1 MFRDQVNAI
10 SNWFDQWNECEQT
23 VAIYSLLKKL
33 NSIQTCFIAHV
44 LEQSL
49 TEYAELHA
57 LEQEANN
64 PVYVNGLAAETKEH
78 VVSQL
83 LTHLPLLRPGNVDAK
98 SQYLSLLPRVL
109 GHSLEHNVHM
119 EESRQLLSYSLIH
132 PALSHEDRRSLTL
145 WLRHLEERLS
155 GYVLTPPPGAEINLN
170 NYSDNFNNQHLDAWH
185 ADGRLGENSIIN
197 EISGSLSTLNDI
209 DCFNNHSLLHETSS
223 SPNSAI
229 TTVTTTSVPSQG
241 TTNSNFSSF
250 HPRIRRSNSLTPPVN
265 HVHAS
270 TCEWVTQDDLGPRL
284 KQRSMSLSS
293 EHAPL
298 SPQSS
303 LASSGSSSETHLDEP
318 RNSFNTEGSGMKDVP
333 SWLKSLRLHK
343 YSHLFAHMPYEMML
357 NLTEEQLESMHV
369 TKGARH
375 KIVLSLQ
382 KLKDRQNTLKML
394 EKDIVEGGSL
404 KSAATEL
411 KNMLTT
417 PIKMYMQGMQS
428 LDEQSNTNLTN
439 CSDES
444 VLPILSNGDADSGQA
459 ISEGDL
465 PGQFI
470 RVMGKV
476 CTHLLVSSRPEDEHF
491 NSFLV
496 LIEKCLNHEAFN
508 AIQKRRL
515 LTWKQQVQKAWHPLP
530 PRRLDGRHNR
540 NRWSNQFNG
549 SFPTEVTPASSQNS
563 SFPVIN
569 RPHRSSYQYQQTRIS
584 VKQQQ
589 PVVMGSLFQSPSRNN
604 SGISSTLYSKR
615 PSLQELLKPHV
626 TLQRT
631 KSAPV
636 RENQICQFTKS
647 APESPGLDP
656 DITNCLES
664 LCLSVTEHA
673 LESIGEVSNGLLFQV
688 PSWL

>member
-10 SNWFDQWNECEQT
+10 SSWFDQWNECEQT

-49 TEYAELHA
+49 AEYAELHV

-64 PVYVNGLAAETKEH
+64 PVYVNALAGETKEH

-98 SQYLSLLPRVL
+98 SQYLALLPRVL

-132 PALSHEDRRSLTL
+132 PALSHDDRRSLTL

-155 GYVLTPPPGAEINLN
+155 GYVLTPPSTDVGLN
-170 NYSDNFNNQHLDAWH
+170 YGENFNNQHLDAWH
-185 ADGRLGENSIIN
+185 AETLHLSENGVDK
-197 EISGSLSTLNDI
+197 SGSLSTVNGI
-209 DCFNNHSLLHETSS
+209 DCFNNHSIIHDSS
-223 SPNSAI
+223 SSSNSAI

-265 HVHAS
+265 HAHVS

-343 YSHLFAHMPYEMML
+343 YSHLFAHMPYETML
-357 NLTEEQLESMHV
+357 NLSEEQLESMHV

-375 KIVLSLQ
+375 KIVLSLH

-404 KSAATEL
+404 KNALAEL
-411 KNMLTT
+411 KNMLMT
-417 PIKMYMQGMQS
+417 PIKMYNHGMQ
-428 LDEQSNTNLTN
+428 LEEQSNSNMMN

-444 VLPILSNGDADSGQA
+444 VLSITSNGDADSSQVIA
-459 ISEGDL
+459 EGDL
-465 PGQFI
+465 PGHFT

-476 CTHLLVSSRPEDEHF
+476 CTQLLVSSRPEDENF

-496 LIEKCLNHEAFN
+496 LIEKSLNHEAFS

-515 LTWKQQVQKAWHPLP
+515 LTWKQQIQKAWHPLP
-530 PRRLDGRHNR
+530 PRRLDSRHNR
-540 NRWSNQFNG
+540 NRWSNQYNG
-549 SFPTEVTPASSQNS
+549 SFPAEVAPVLNQNS
-563 SFPVIN
+563 NFPVIN
-569 RPHRSSYQYQQTRIS
+569 RHRSSYQYQQTRITS
-584 VKQQQ
+584 GKQQ
-589 PVVMGSLFQSPSRNN
+589 PVIMGSLFHSPLRNN
-604 SGISSTLYSKR
+604 AGTLYSKR

-636 RENQICQFTKS
+636 RENQISQITKS

-673 LESIGEVSNGLLFQV
+673 LESLGEKYDFKYFDCNL
-688 PSWL
+688 PY